1 MLRYLRDPA
10 NAITA
15 GGLLCSALALYL
27 ALAGHLDLAVSV
39 ALWAVLADHLD
50 GIVAGRTRNRA
61 PDMAKMGK
69 SLDGFADIIY
79 GSVLPA
85 VIIIELGGASYLSL
99 VTAVML
105 LLTGAI
111 RLSYFANFGLSSD
124 GRFMGVPLSYDI
136 PLLALFFLLR
146 PMFAAETFIF
156 TVMASFLVLAVL
168 HVASIRVRA
177 PNGAMYA
184 AIVLFAVVASG
195 SLLFRSVG

>member
-50 GIVAGRTRNRA
+50 GIVAGKTPNRA
-61 PDMAKMGK
+61 PEMAKMGK
-69 SLDGFADIIY
+69 SLDGFADMVY
-79 GSVLPA
+79 GSILPT
-85 VIIIELGGASYLSL
+85 VIIIELGHTSALSL
-99 VTAVML
+99 ITGIAL
-105 LLTGAI
+105 LLAGAI

-146 PMFAAETFIF
+146 PMFAADIFILAV
-156 TVMASFLVLAVL
+156 TVSFLILAVL

-195 SLLFRSVG
+195 GLLMRSIG

>member
-15 GGLLCSALALYL
+15 GGLLCSALALHL

-50 GIVAGRTRNRA
+50 GIVAGRTRDRA

-69 SLDGFADIIY
+69 SLDGFADMVY
-79 GSVLPA
+79 GSILPA
-85 VIIIELGGASYLSL
+85 VIIIELGHTSALSL
-99 VTAVML
+99 ITGTVL
-105 LLTGAI
+105 LLAGAI

-146 PMFAAETFIF
+146 PLFAADIF
-156 TVMASFLVLAVL
+156 VVTVTTSFLILAVL

-195 SLLFRSVG
+195 SLFIRSTG